1 MYKSLFIVLL
11 LSVAL
16 AGDDSD
22 SYFLSP
28 PLPPTAYKGE
38 FYTVQFRVIGLDNPV
53 FSFEGLPPCFK
64 SYEDGTIEGI
74 PDVVGSF
81 SASVCFQT
89 KRVKGTRNI
98 VFRVAPSVSSTQ
110 KVNAKAGVTA
120 VNQFIVVNSNN
131 QYTFLVGD
139 KIDFS
144 IQAQNGKAPYKW
156 SYNNLP
162 SSISAS
168 EDGRITGLFSAEG
181 CYSFSASACD
191 SDGSI
196 ADSYFTFNVQPKT
209 LTRCKDIFMKLLFYS
224 KFPTE
229 TSQLD
234 TIWSKFKPSNSPLK
248 MPFSLP

>member
-1 MYKSLFIVLL
+1 MYKSLIIVLL

-53 FSFEGLPPCFK
+53 FSFQALPPCFK
-64 SYEDGTIEGI
+64 SYDDGTIEGI
-74 PDVVGSF
+74 PDVIGSF

-89 KRVKGTRNI
+89 KKVKVTRNI
-98 VFRVAPSVSSTQ
+98 VFRIAPSVSSTQ
-110 KVNAKAGVTA
+110 KINTKDGVTA
-120 VNQFIVVNSNN
+120 VNQFIVVNNNN

-144 IQAQNGKAPYKW
+144 IQAQNGKGPYKW

-162 SSISAS
+162 SSLSAS
-168 EDGRITGLFSAEG
+168 ADGKITGLFSTEG
-181 CYSFSASACD
+181 YYSFSASACD
-191 SDGSI
+191 SLGSI
-196 ADSYFTFNVQPKT
+196 ADSYFTVNVQPKT
-209 LTRCKDIFMKLLFYS
+209 LTKCTIFLMQHQFYS
-224 KFPTE
+224 KFQTE
-229 TSQLD
+229 TSQFD
-234 TIWSKFKPSNSPLK
+234 MI
-248 MPFSLP
+248 